1 MPRTVSRWL
10 GSVGLWILL
19 LFPPPPIWAQRS
31 ELDRLLELLVKKNL
45 VTQEEAESLRDE
57 LARDRVSQ
65 QAQTLIEKQAQTG
78 QAKEQPVTANRQVRL
93 SGWAQTRFTS
103 TAGTKNSIELRRARL
118 AVGGNLTDSI
128 SYRMQADFVRS
139 PVLLDAHIDFTRLPF
154 AKLRI
159 GQFKVPFSQENLIS
173 SKDLLTIERAL
184 PVLNLVPGRDTSNNG
199 RDIGL
204 QVEGNIVRGDG
215 RPLFDYTV
223 GLFDGA
229 GINRRDD
236 NHRKDAAIR
245 VVTHLA
251 RGFWIGG
258 EYYNGYIGTTQAEKE
273 RAAAEFFL
281 LRGSFTVQGEYIWGR
296 DGATH
301 KRGSYTMVAYRF
313 RPRWEGIFRFE
324 ELEPNKSALRDDTRA
339 YLVGFNWYFNDW
351 VKFQLNYSANDEA
364 ARQRLNHT
372 MLTQFQFQF

>member
-1 MPRTVSRWL
+1 MSRTVFRWA
-10 GSVGLWILL
+10 GFIGFWVLL
-19 LFPPPPIWAQRS
+19 LLLPVSAWAQSS
-31 ELDRLLELLVKKNL
+31 ELDSLLELLVKKNL
-45 VTQEEAESLRDE
+45 VTQQEADSLRDE

-65 QAQTLIEKQAQTG
+65 QAQTLIDKQAQTG
-78 QAKEQPVTANRQVRL
+78 QVKEQPVTASRQVRL

-128 SYRMQADFVRS
+128 SYRMQADLVRS
-139 PVLLDAHIDFTRLPF
+139 PVLLDAHMDFTRLPF

-223 GLFDGA
+223 GLFNGA

-245 VVTHLA
+245 VVGHLA
-251 RGFWIGG
+251 RGLWIGG
-258 EYYNGYIGTTQAEKE
+258 EYYNGQTGVTQTDKE

-281 LRGSFTVQGEYIWGR
+281 RRGSFTVQGEYIWGR

-324 ELEPNKSALRDDTRA
+324 KLEPNKSALRDDTRA

-364 ARQRLNHT
+364 ARPRLNHT